1 MSDTVSRSKKIASG
15 PLIAFLSRLARLAIS
30 SSVIFLF
37 RVLDKGG
44 ARGGWVEAFRR
55 GCVVLGLVY
64 GVVEVVAF

>member
-1 MSDTVSRSKKIASG
+1 MSRLKKTASG

-44 ARGGWVEAFRR
+44 ARGGWVEAFR
-55 GCVVLGLVY
+55 
-64 GVVEVVAF
+64 